1 MILYYLSLFLA
12 WLLGMGICAI
22 LVFYSYQAYLLVDH
36 FDRLEDQCER
46 EARKAFGKLFE
57 LEVLKTRIDLLT
69 NR

>member
-46 EARKAFGKLFE
+46 EARKSFEKLFE
-57 LEVLKTRIDLLT
+57 LEVLRTRIFLLT